1 MLSDIP
7 QIIKPWELFDINKCN
22 HSLTTGIKLHSYQSL
37 TVEIKNGI
45 SLMTILERKLMVLH

>member
-45 SLMTILERKLMVLH
+45 SLMTILEEN